1 MQHKISGIVV
11 KGDAF
16 GRQLGFPT
24 ANVETKDTSLLPR
37 AGVYAG
43 SVELEGKEYRAGIL
57 LKPTGKLEAHL
68 IGYNGDAYGKTM
80 TLEFK
85 KFLREYR
92 NFESIEE
99 LKAQIE
105 KDIAMC

>member
-1 MQHKISGIVV
+1 MNHKVTGMVV

-16 GRQLGFPT
+16 GRTLGFPT
-24 ANVETKDTSLLPR
+24 ANIDTKDTLPP

-43 SVELEGKEYRAGIL
+43 SAELDGKIYRAGIL

-68 IGYNGDAYGKTM
+68 IDFNGNAYGKNI

-85 KFLREYR
+85 NFLREYR
-92 NFESIEE
+92 NFDTKEE
-99 LKAQIE
+99 LIKQIE